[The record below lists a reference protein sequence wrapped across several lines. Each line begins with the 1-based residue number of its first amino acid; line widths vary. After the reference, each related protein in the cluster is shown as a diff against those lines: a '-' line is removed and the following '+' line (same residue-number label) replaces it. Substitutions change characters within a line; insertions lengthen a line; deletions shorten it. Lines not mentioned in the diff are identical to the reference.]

1 MRPFVSAFV
10 AGAALLSGQLLSG
23 CSLDCGCPPP
33 QNLRA
38 QSGAYQPVTD
48 AAVFAPDGAAVLPHG
63 NEPTTMTI
71 DRDAGVVTF
80 TRQLPTGVVVE
91 RWRIRAAVAP

>member
-1 MRPFVSAFV
+1 MRPFVSALFV
-10 AGAALLSGQLLSG
+10 GAALLTGLLLGG
-23 CSLDCGCPPP
+23 CGFDCDCPPP
-33 QNLRA
+33 QIFRV
-38 QSGAYQPVTD
+38 QGGAYQPQGD
-48 AAVFAPDGAAVLPHG
+48 ASVVAPDGGTPLPHG

-91 RWRIRAAVAP
+91 RWRIRTAVTQ